1 MPTTSVTA
9 SADGRRQ
16 PPARRSARLGRLVVT
31 LMTLAA
37 AATATLRSRL
47 TEARRDEAGNVIT
60 DNLAWIVFGVLAIV
74 VIGAL
79 IKTLGSTVV
88 NWVTTQL
95 GV

>member
-1 MPTTSVTA
+1 MPTTSMTTTADTRRQTSARRFPRPGVAMVALMSLAATVTA
-9 SADGRRQ
+9 K
-16 PPARRSARLGRLVVT
+16 
-31 LMTLAA
+31 
-37 AATATLRSRL
+37 LRNRF

-79 IKTLGSTVV
+79 SKTLGSTVV